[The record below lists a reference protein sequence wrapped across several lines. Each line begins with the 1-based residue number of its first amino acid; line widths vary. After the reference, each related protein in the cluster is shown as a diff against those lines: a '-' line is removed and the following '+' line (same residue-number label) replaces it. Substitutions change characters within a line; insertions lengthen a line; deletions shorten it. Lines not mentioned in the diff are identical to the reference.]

1 MQGTNTT
8 IFVEDHRSLFEEIV
22 FVCINCMYV
31 VSRICIQTRWSSQ
44 SLVEEINISRHIAAS
59 LLLKTLNWVLSKNC
73 NRFTSNMAQAIQ
85 SFEIPWG
92 GVKLNRQQ
100 RISILFNI
108 LFWSFYFTQI
118 PNCDQLVELLVL
130 TANIKKLNLQDWN
143 MEIGWCVL
151 EVLKRACQSQK
162 SSSKSRQRAIV
173 KISSFGV
180 LVFITSSI
188 KHGFISIPLG
198 YH

>member
-31 VSRICIQTRWSSQ
+31 VSRICIQTRWSSP

-108 LFWSFYFTQI
+108 LFWYFYYTQSL
-118 PNCDQLVELLVL
+118 NCVGATTSQQGPLPIL
-130 TANIKKLNLQDWN
+130 KKLTNK
-143 MEIGWCVL
+143 IGIWKL
-151 EVLKRACQSQK
+151 LA
-162 SSSKSRQRAIV
+162 
-173 KISSFGV
+173 
-180 LVFITSSI
+180 VFY
-188 KHGFISIPLG
+188 KL
-198 YH
+198 